1 MGFVKI
7 NIRLSNTGDRE
18 VVRRGL
24 MPPGQVRAIEVPML
38 VDTGAINIC
47 LNEETVELL
56 GLPLLHMSEAH
67 MADNTTREV
76 PIVGPVDIEY
86 GDRSTTQRAIV
97 LPRGAENLLGVIPL
111 EDMDLSPIPT
121 EGKLVHNSPQNTTFK
136 ILSPR
141 Y

>member
-1 MGFVKI
+1 MGYVKV
-7 NIRLSNTGDRE
+7 NIRLRNSDDSALN
-18 VVRRGL
+18 RRGL
-24 MPPGQVRAIEVPML
+24 LPAGQVRVVEVPML

-56 GLPLLHMSEAH
+56 GLPLLHMGEAH
-67 MADNTTREV
+67 LADNTTRQV

-111 EDMDLSPIPT
+111 EDMDLNPVPS

>member
-1 MGFVKI
+1 MGYVKV
-7 NIRLSNTGDRE
+7 NIRLKNSGDIA
-18 VVRRGL
+18 VAKRGF
-24 MPPGQVRAIEVPML
+24 MPAAEVRAVEVPIL

-56 GLPLLHMSEAH
+56 GLPLLHMGEAH
-67 MADNTTREV
+67 LADNTTRQV

-111 EDMDLSPIPT
+111 EDMDLSPVPSL
-121 EGKLVHNSPQNTTFK
+121 GKLVHNSPQNTTYK

>member
-1 MGFVKI
+1 MGYVKV
-7 NIRLSNTGDRE
+7 NVRLRNSGDIA
-18 VVRRGL
+18 VAKRGF
-24 MPPGQVRAIEVPML
+24 MPVEQVRAAEVPIL

-56 GLPLLHMSEAH
+56 GLPLLHMGEAH
-67 MADNTTREV
+67 LADNTTRQV

-111 EDMDLSPIPT
+111 EDMDLSPVPS
-121 EGKLVHNSPQNTTFK
+121 EGKLVHNSPENTTFK

>member
-1 MGFVKI
+1 MGYVKV

-18 VVRRGL
+18 VVRRGF
-24 MPPGQVRAIEVPML
+24 MPADQVRAVEVPMQ

-47 LNEETVELL
+47 LNEETVDLL
-56 GLPLLHMSEAH
+56 GLPLLHMSEVH
-67 MADNTTREV
+67 LADNSTRDV

-97 LPRGAENLLGVIPL
+97 LPRGSENLLGVIPL
-111 EDMDLSPIPT
+111 EDMDLSPVPSA
-121 EGKLVHNSPQNTTFK
+121 GKLVHNSPQNTTFK